1 MTTGRI
7 GRRLRRGSVV
17 ACLALGIFC
26 TAPDAAT
33 TAGADGASVALSET
47 ERAWLAA
54 SGPVTM
60 CVDPDWEPFER
71 IDETGRHVG
80 IAADLLRLVATR
92 LGIDIVLYPTADWDE
107 SLAASKAGHCRI
119 LSFLN
124 RSPERE
130 RWLVFT
136 APIFR
141 DQNIVITREEHPY
154 IGDLHGVS
162 GETVA
167 LPRGTMVE
175 ERLRRLYPNLHIIT
189 TGSEPEAVE
198 MVSERLADMTI
209 RSLIVAAYA
218 IRKEGLFNL
227 KIAGQ
232 VPELTNELRV
242 GVLAGEPM
250 LRDIL
255 DKGIATITAQEREAI
270 SNRHVAVQIQRGIDY
285 RLVWQVGA
293 AAAILLLLALYW
305 NRKLARMNRELVRL
319 STTDPLTGLFNRIKV
334 DDFLEDELSR
344 ARRTGRPFGVIMLD
358 LDHFKAINDQRGHQL
373 GDAVLVE
380 VAALL
385 RAGQGEAAEG
395 LFRLRDWSPSARG
408 SGGGWRRRT
417 LGRGRIHPGLPGGGS
432 GRNGHAGGSAAC
444 DHCRPRLQCRDLYR
458 QFRGCR
464 LPAGGSGG
472 RYRTPCGR
480 GALRGETCR
489 PQPGLRCSRRGRSG
503 TRPGGRLNDQAATD
517 RSQPAIPA
525 IAVSHCGKRATDPG
539 WTGKL

>member
-7 GRRLRRGSVV
+7 GRRLRRGSVA

-385 RAGQGEAAEG
+385 RAGQGEGGVAGRWGGEEFILVCPGADLAETAMRAEALRATIAAHDFSVG
-395 LFRLRDWSPSARG
+395 TCTG
-408 SGGGWRRRT
+408 SFGVAAC
-417 LGRGRIHPGLPGGGS
+417 LPGDRVEDIVRRADGALYEAKHA
-432 GRNGHAGGSAAC
+432 GRNQVCGAAGAAGWA
-444 DHCRPRLQCRDLYR
+444 RDR
-458 QFRGCR
+458 
-464 LPAGGSGG
+464 
-472 RYRTPCGR
+472 
-480 GALRGETCR
+480 
-489 PQPGLRCSRRGRSG
+489 
-503 TRPGGRLNDQAATD
+503 
-517 RSQPAIPA
+517 
-525 IAVSHCGKRATDPG
+525 AVG
-539 WTGKL
+539 

>member
-1 MTTGRI
+1 MTPG
-7 GRRLRRGSVV
+7 
-17 ACLALGIFC
+17 
-26 TAPDAAT
+26 AAT
-33 TAGADGASVALSET
+33 TAAADGASVALTET
-47 ERAWLAA
+47 ERLWLAT

-71 IDETGRHVG
+71 IDEAGRHVG

-92 LGIDIVLYPTADWDE
+92 LGIDIVLHPTGSWDE

-124 RSPERE
+124 RTPERE

-136 APIFR
+136 EPIFR

-162 GETVA
+162 DETVA

-175 ERLRRLYPNLHIIT
+175 ERLRRLYPNLQITT

-198 MVSERLADMTI
+198 MVSERRADMTI

-255 DKGIATITAQEREAI
+255 DKGIATVTAQEREAI

-293 AAAILLLLALYW
+293 AAAVLLLLALYW

-319 STTDPLTGLFNRIKV
+319 STTDPLTGLFNRMKV
-334 DDFLEDELSR
+334 DGFLDEELAR
-344 ARRTGRPFGVIMLD
+344 ARRTSQSFGVIMLD
-358 LDHFKAINDQRGHQL
+358 LDHFKAVNDQHGHQL
-373 GDAVLVE
+373 GDAVLVD

-385 RAGQGEAAEG
+385 RAGQG
-395 LFRLRDWSPSARG
+395 
-408 SGGGWRRRT
+408 
-417 LGRGRIHPGLPGGGS
+417 PGGMAGRWGGEEFILVCPGADLPETARRAEALRAAIAAHGFAVGPCTGS
-432 GRNGHAGGSAAC
+432 FGVAAWRPEDRVEDIVRRADAALYDAKRAGRNRVC
-444 DHCRPRLQCRDLYR
+444 
-458 QFRGCR
+458 
-464 LPAGGSGG
+464 
-472 RYRTPCGR
+472 
-480 GALRGETCR
+480 
-489 PQPGLRCSRRGRSG
+489 
-503 TRPGGRLNDQAATD
+503 
-517 RSQPAIPA
+517 
-525 IAVSHCGKRATDPG
+525 RATDETHGTPHRAAG
-539 WTGKL
+539 